1 MHATLP
7 PPATPPHSGGAP
19 PLAPRGTPPHRDAS
33 TSPVLEI
40 TDLVKRYRRRSAPAN
55 DGITL
60 TAHPGRVL
68 GVLGH
73 NGAGKTTLVN
83 QIVGLLRPD
92 SGTISLAGI
101 DAIAQPARAREL
113 VSVQAQANVP
123 ITGLTPRAAIELVGR
138 IRGGGQREV
147 RSRTA
152 ELLDALD
159 LGPWADT
166 PAEKVS
172 GGVARLTAFCMTAV
186 RPGALVILDEP
197 TNDVDPARRRLLWN
211 AIRATAAEGAAVL
224 LVTHNVRE
232 AERAVD
238 ELIVLDRG
246 RTLASGTPAQ
256 LTAHLSD
263 QLLLELDTPHL
274 PQLPTGLAV
283 ISSGGGRTTVAV
295 PAARSAHAVEWA
307 QQEQHQGRIERFALT
322 PPSLE
327 DAYLE
332 LVGSESEDAA

>member
-1 MHATLP
+1 MPSAP
-7 PPATPPHSGGAP
+7 PQSHGATPP
-19 PLAPRGTPPHRDAS
+19 
-33 TSPVLEI
+33 PVLEV
-40 TDLVKRYRRRSAPAN
+40 TDLVKRYRRRSTPAN

-60 TAHPGRVL
+60 TARPGRVL

-92 SGTISLAGI
+92 SGTISLAGV
-101 DAIAQPARAREL
+101 DAIAHPDRAREL

-138 IRGGGQREV
+138 IRGGGKREV
-147 RSRTA
+147 RSRA
-152 ELLDALD
+152 SDLLEALD

-166 PAEKVS
+166 PAQKVS
-172 GGVARLTAFCMTAV
+172 GGVARLTAFCMTVV

-197 TNDVDPARRRLLWN
+197 TNDVDPARRRLLWD

-246 RTLASGTPAQ
+246 RTIAAGTPAH

-263 QLLLELDTPHL
+263 QLLLELDSSAL
-274 PQLPTGLAV
+274 PPLPAGLDPL
-283 ISSGGGRTTVAV
+283 SSNSGRTTVAV
-295 PAARSAHAVEWA
+295 PTSRSAEVVDWA
-307 QQEQHQGRIERFALT
+307 QSAQARGTIERFALT

-332 LVGSESEDAA
+332 LVGAESEAAA